1 MKDISV
7 FDDSSTQISDNELNE
22 YSVGAMLPTIDLS
35 GSCGKHEYDKVTVDD
50 LIRRTN
56 ELANQSLNFTLE
68 AKLDRSKVALS
79 DYGIPELKKYP
90 MPDKKHVLLAIQMF
104 NRVDKRNEKQLAK
117 AIFEKMKEYSITI
130 DVIGEKNRLKKY
142 IKGDE
147 LKLEST
153 NLVDSMF
160 KGFFE
165 ANENHDMSNEKTP
178 DPIKHIVV
186 MLEGKGYRVKYS
198 SPGYMDSYFKR
209 DRNKDGVING
219 KTASSA
225 RIIFSKDYRFNTTP
239 KYWEWKVLDNG
250 FKALYVKPMS
260 ENEDPN
266 QMSKW
271 KQKYMDSLEMW
282 VKNLPMAGT
291 ADKEDHKED
300 KHFSAS

>member
-1 MKDISV
+1 MKNISV
-7 FDDSSTQISDNELNE
+7 FDDSSTQISDDELNE

-104 NRVDKRNEKQLAK
+104 NRVDKQHEKQLAK
-117 AIFEKMKEYSITI
+117 AIFEKMKEHSITI

-165 ANENHDMSNEKTP
+165 ADENQDNSNEKTP

-186 MLEGKGYRVKYS
+186 ALEGKGYRVKYS

-225 RIIFSKDYRFNTTP
+225 RIVFSKDYRFNTTP

-260 ENEDPN
+260 ENDDPN

-282 VKNLPMAGT
+282 VKNLPMAGA

>member
-1 MKDISV
+1 M
-7 FDDSSTQISDNELNE
+7 
-22 YSVGAMLPTIDLS
+22 
-35 GSCGKHEYDKVTVDD
+35 
-50 LIRRTN
+50 
-56 ELANQSLNFTLE
+56 
-68 AKLDRSKVALS
+68 
-79 DYGIPELKKYP
+79 
-90 MPDKKHVLLAIQMF
+90 
-104 NRVDKRNEKQLAK
+104 
-117 AIFEKMKEYSITI
+117 
-130 DVIGEKNRLKKY
+130 
-142 IKGDE
+142 
-147 LKLEST
+147 EST

-165 ANENHDMSNEKTP
+165 ADENQDDSNEKTP

-186 MLEGKGYRVKYS
+186 ALEGKGYRVKYS
-198 SPGYMDSYFKR
+198 SPGYMDSHFKR

-225 RIIFSKDYRFNTTP
+225 RIVFSKDYRFNTTP

-260 ENEDPN
+260 ENDDPN

>member
-1 MKDISV
+1 
-7 FDDSSTQISDNELNE
+7 
-22 YSVGAMLPTIDLS
+22 
-35 GSCGKHEYDKVTVDD
+35 
-50 LIRRTN
+50 
-56 ELANQSLNFTLE
+56 
-68 AKLDRSKVALS
+68 
-79 DYGIPELKKYP
+79 
-90 MPDKKHVLLAIQMF
+90 
-104 NRVDKRNEKQLAK
+104 
-117 AIFEKMKEYSITI
+117 
-130 DVIGEKNRLKKY
+130 
-142 IKGDE
+142 
-147 LKLEST
+147 
-153 NLVDSMF
+153 
-160 KGFFE
+160 
-165 ANENHDMSNEKTP
+165 MSNEKTP

-225 RIIFSKDYRFNTTP
+225 RIIFSNDYRFNTTP

-291 ADKEDHKED
+291 DDKEDHKED

>member
-1 MKDISV
+1 
-7 FDDSSTQISDNELNE
+7 
-22 YSVGAMLPTIDLS
+22 
-35 GSCGKHEYDKVTVDD
+35 
-50 LIRRTN
+50 
-56 ELANQSLNFTLE
+56 
-68 AKLDRSKVALS
+68 
-79 DYGIPELKKYP
+79 
-90 MPDKKHVLLAIQMF
+90 
-104 NRVDKRNEKQLAK
+104 
-117 AIFEKMKEYSITI
+117 
-130 DVIGEKNRLKKY
+130 
-142 IKGDE
+142 
-147 LKLEST
+147 
-153 NLVDSMF
+153 
-160 KGFFE
+160 
-165 ANENHDMSNEKTP
+165 MSNEMTP
-178 DPIKHIVV
+178 DPLKHIVV
-186 MLEGKGYRVKYS
+186 MLEGNGYRVKYS

>member
-1 MKDISV
+1 MKNISV
-7 FDDSSTQISDNELNE
+7 FDDSSTQISDDELNE

-104 NRVDKRNEKQLAK
+104 NRVDKQHEKQLAK
-117 AIFEKMKEYSITI
+117 AILEKMNEYSITI

-147 LKLEST
+147 LKMEST

-165 ANENHDMSNEKTP
+165 AGENQDDSNEKTP

-186 MLEGKGYRVKYS
+186 ALEGKGYRVKYS
-198 SPGYMDSYFKR
+198 SPGYMDSHFKR

-225 RIIFSKDYRFNTTP
+225 RIVFSKDYRFNTTP

-260 ENEDPN
+260 ENDDPN